1 MRPGHV
7 SLPFRH
13 LQRCT
18 RRSTHTGCF
27 NTLASTGILRRLT
40 GCGNDRIGD
49 GGNDGRSPALAHSAA
64 GHAEHVAQHPQ
75 ERRIAVDIDGP
86 NGAVDLDIVGDALP
100 RSVIGFRLTR
110 CLQHLFQLFERFG
123 VLRADWGIV
132 AAGIRSLQSTNH
144 TARNR
149 EGSATM
155 VAFAHEVPLRMG
167 CTVTSKAV
175 PAKSIDDIDGPSF
188 AN

>member
-27 NTLASTGILRRLT
+27 NTPASTGILRRLT

-49 GGNDGRSPALAHSAA
+49 GGNDGRSPALTHSAA

-86 NGAVDLDIVGDALP
+86 NGAVDLDIVGMLYL
-100 RSVIGFRLTR
+100 V
-110 CLQHLFQLFERFG
+110 
-123 VLRADWGIV
+123 V
-132 AAGIRSLQSTNH
+132 
-144 TARNR
+144 
-149 EGSATM
+149 
-155 VAFAHEVPLRMG
+155 
-167 CTVTSKAV
+167 
-175 PAKSIDDIDGPSF
+175 
-188 AN
+188 